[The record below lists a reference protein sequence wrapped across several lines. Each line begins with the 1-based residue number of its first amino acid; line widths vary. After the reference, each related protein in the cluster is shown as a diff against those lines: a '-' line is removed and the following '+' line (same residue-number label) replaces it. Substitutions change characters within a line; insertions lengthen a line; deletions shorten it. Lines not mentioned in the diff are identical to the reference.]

1 MKIEGER
8 LFLFIDETGD
18 PGHPDQE
25 SASRHYYL
33 NIVVSGREG
42 VAQLTRHLSAF
53 RYFKNANKEL
63 KRYSR
68 QSEQLKDIF
77 QDLQDTGVAGLFSFG
92 VNKEEYVGPYL
103 KRINKGV
110 SDYDAKKFRN
120 YIVRMSLECLFI
132 NFPTLKLFSE
142 IEIIFDRYLENEDEQ
157 NNLAKYL
164 RNNYRLPNFFHV
176 LQVDS
181 EYCDPVQAA
190 DYLGRIVKEYHIDQ
204 KHPDQMIP
212 FVKIYDINNPDEIK
226 EKRPDTLEWA
236 PVANLSIAKWYTFP
250 FLCQV

>member
-1 MKIEGER
+1 MRIEGER

-18 PGHPDQE
+18 PGHPDQL
-25 SASRHYYL
+25 SASRYYYL
-33 NIVVSGREG
+33 NIIVSGREG
-42 VAQLTRHLSAF
+42 VAQLTKHLSAF
-53 RYFKNANKEL
+53 RYFNNATKEL

-92 VNKEEYVGPYL
+92 VNKAEYVGPYL
-103 KRINKGV
+103 KRIKRGE

-120 YIVRMSLECLFI
+120 YVVRMSLECLFSHHT
-132 NFPTLKLFSE
+132 NLRNFSE

-157 NNLAKYL
+157 ENLAEYL
-164 RNNYRLPNFFHV
+164 RGNYRLPNFFHI

-190 DYLGRIVKEYHIDQ
+190 DYLGRIVKEYHIDD
-204 KHPDQMIP
+204 KHPDIDIP
-212 FVKIYDINNPDEIK
+212 FVKIYEINNPDEIK
-226 EKRPDTLEWA
+226 EKRPDTLE
-236 PVANLSIAKWYTFP
+236 
-250 FLCQV
+250 